1 MNKHTDHGHRHKKH
15 DKHPPSVVALYES
28 LLQLVMPM
36 VTKLEDRPHQET
48 PITASCNIVDISGVS
63 LMQFFSLRGHLGD
76 ASALATARYP
86 ETLDSI
92 LVRDL
97 LDRLMPDG
105 MVAEPLCALRSLAL
119 LPT

>member
-1 MNKHTDHGHRHKKH
+1 MNKHTDNGHRHKKH

-92 LVRDL
+92 LVRNL
-97 LDRLMPDG
+97 EMTSAG
-105 MVAEPLCALRSLAL
+105 
-119 LPT
+119 